1 MAKIRRSAILILVL
15 ALFAGTQWAAARD
28 VSADSGFSRPITTIV
43 VDGVSTRSSE
53 AAADLAISFVSLLDT
68 IQGDDLFMLMV
79 TDDATHFVGP
89 HRPSDPAYNQ
99 VRADFDAI
107 LRWPVTI
114 RSDDLGKALAET
126 YAAMLEERASE
137 GSSIYVL
144 VGDSPH
150 NDFDNLSEG
159 VGPLVSRLAER
170 GWSLSGVSLPGASRS
185 AKSFLWEASSASG
198 GRMVDLATYVGL
210 SAAADKVLGEQA
222 RGMLTEIGSRT
233 LSRNG
238 VMSSI
243 ASIAPGTSS
252 TSILIFRDSPQGS
265 FQLSD
270 PSGYAISEERTEY
283 RVVESPN
290 AVVWEIQD
298 PVPGHWKV
306 DGSGIDGSVSVW
318 SYSSNSY
325 RIALQTSGAVPL
337 REPSSLTAY
346 VAENDRLVRLED
358 AQIIAR
364 VTTPDGARMK
374 LELLDDGAGA
384 DQAAGDGVYSTQL
397 QPLSAAGDYE
407 VELDLSW
414 SDFNHTLTS
423 FASFSAEAY
432 PSVLVDGIE
441 VKDLA
446 PGERT
451 HVADV
456 LVHIDN
462 TPYSVPQEALIPI
475 VNAAPGSEAQVE
487 IVPRS
492 LFGSGPAW
500 EYDVFLTVSEPG
512 TYSVALQL
520 TAEFGGTTF
529 SRLSEMIVLRSG
541 GAEAPVAPPVEK
553 PAAVQPA
560 AVQPVAIQ
568 PVAAQPAAP
577 QPAAPQPA
585 VVQPA
590 AVQPVAPAQ
599 AAGTIDPAPVDA
611 MGEPAS
617 LSWIGLVIVP
627 LLTIVG
633 VGIYFLLQTRPYG
646 YIYGDREERL
656 VDFSAL
662 RRNPLVAVFRRSRV
676 EGSELDVP
684 GLENI
689 AFRFSGEAVHV
700 QRGTGDGATVRV
712 NNQPLVD
719 QAVIQDRT
727 WIGARGKLYTFL
739 AQPPGLPA
747 EDVPEEAMPEG
758 GLPEGASAD

>member
-1 MAKIRRSAILILVL
+1 MGKIKRSAILILVL
-15 ALFAGTQWAAARD
+15 ALFAGTQWAAAQD

-43 VDGVSTRSSE
+43 VDGVSTRSSG

-68 IQGDDLFMLMV
+68 IQSDDLFMLMV

-126 YAAMLEERASE
+126 YATMIEERASE

-150 NDFDNLSEG
+150 NDFDDLSESI
-159 VGPLVSRLAER
+159 GPLVSRMAEQ

-210 SAAADKVLGEQA
+210 SAAADKVLGLRA
-222 RGMLTEIGSRT
+222 RGMLTEVGSRT
-233 LSRNG
+233 LSRNEII
-238 VMSSI
+238 SSVV
-243 ASIAPGTSS
+243 SIAPGTSS

-270 PSGYAISEERTEY
+270 PSGFAISEERTDY

-290 AVVWEIQD
+290 AVVWEIHD
-298 PVPGHWKV
+298 PAPGHWKV
-306 DGSGIDGSVSVW
+306 DGQGIVGSVSVW

-325 RIALQTSGAVPL
+325 RIALQSSAALPL

-384 DQAAGDGVYSTQL
+384 DQIAGDGIYSTPL
-397 QPLSAAGDYE
+397 QPLTAAGDYE

-520 TAEFGGTTF
+520 TAEFGGAMF

-541 GAEAPVAPPVEK
+541 GAEAPVAVPPVEK
-553 PAAVQPA
+553 PAVAQPA
-560 AVQPVAIQ
+560 VVQ

-577 QPAAPQPA
+577 QPAT
-585 VVQPA
+585 VQTA
-590 AVQPVAPAQ
+590 AVQPVAQAQ
-599 AAGTIDPAPVDA
+599 AAEPIEPTPVDA
-611 MGEPAS
+611 IGEPAS

-662 RRNPLVAVFRRSRV
+662 KRNPLVAIFRRSHV

-684 GLENI
+684 GLENV
-689 AFRFSGEAVHV
+689 AFRFSGEAIHV
-700 QRGTGDGATVRV
+700 QRGKGDGTTVRV

-727 WIGARGKLYTFL
+727 WIGTRGKLYTFL
-739 AQPPGLPA
+739 AQPPGLPT
-747 EDVPEEAMPEG
+747 EDVPEEAIPDG
-758 GLPEGASAD
+758 SLPEGASAD